1 MKSFQLIIKTEIN
14 CTAFGAAAI
23 AKNLP
28 DKILLLINLHI

>member
-14 CTAFGAAAI
+14 CTAFGATAI

-28 DKILLLINLHI
+28 DQILLLINLYI